1 MNDSDLFARSLW
13 IESPRKCALRTE
25 TLSGP
30 QPGEVVVKT
39 LYSGISRG
47 TERVIFSGSVAA
59 TERASLRAPYQEG
72 DVPGPLKYGY
82 CNVGVVE
89 SGERTL
95 IGQHVFCLYPHQSR
109 YVVPRD
115 AIVPLPDGVP
125 ALRAILTA
133 NMETCV
139 NALWD
144 SGTTVGM
151 RCVIIGAGV
160 IGLLLGH
167 LVSAIPGTQVAIIEP
182 NRKRWPICK
191 ALGLERIDRPS
202 FTPDIIFEASA
213 APDGLQTA
221 LDIAGMESRIVEL
234 SWFGDRELNLNL
246 GGTFHAKR
254 LTISASQVGQIAPVQ
269 RARWSHRQRLRLAVS
284 LLQDERLDKLISG
297 ITPLADLPDDYERI
311 LLRAK
316 DTLCHAVDYSEES

>member
-13 IESPRKCALRTE
+13 IEGPRHCALRTE
-25 TLSGP
+25 TLPPP

-47 TERVIFSGSVAA
+47 TERVIFTGAVAE
-59 TERASLRAPYQEG
+59 TERASLRAPFQEG

-82 CNVGVVE
+82 CSVGTVE
-89 SGERTL
+89 AGERTL
-95 IGQHVFCLYPHQSR
+95 VGQKVFCLYPHQSR

-115 AIVPLPDGVP
+115 VIVPLPDGVP
-125 ALRAILTA
+125 PLRALLTA
-133 NMETCV
+133 NMETGV

-144 SGTTVGM
+144 SGMTVGM
-151 RCVIIGAGV
+151 RCVVIGAGV
-160 IGLLLGH
+160 VGLLVAYLAK
-167 LVSAIPGTQVAIIEP
+167 AIPGTEVAIIETNP
-182 NRKRWPICK
+182 QRWPTCS
-191 ALGLERIDRPS
+191 ALGLTRIDRPS

-213 APDGLQTA
+213 TAEGLQSA

-234 SWFGDRELNLNL
+234 SWFGDQDLKLNL

-254 LTISASQVGQIAPVQ
+254 LTITSSQVGQIAPVQ

-284 LLQDERLDKLISG
+284 LLLDDRLDGLISG
-297 ITPLADLPDDYERI
+297 VTPLAGLADDYERI
-311 LLRAK
+311 LLHAN
-316 DTLCHAVDYSEES
+316 DTLCHAIDYSAES